1 MIAMPRHRLPLAC
14 LLVLLI
20 SAGIVRAHQVPNM
33 TIEAT
38 FESAGTF
45 ELKVNLDPRVFL
57 SSIPTSLP
65 PVEAEWY
72 LNQTPEQVQATYLQA
87 TGHLKKHVEARFGGV
102 AASLAEMSW
111 QAMDGATN
119 LPVTQDTTE
128 THLLGTMRGM
138 VPAGQREFV
147 LSFARAAQVSLIL
160 LLKTPEMTEP
170 KVQVLFPGE
179 SSRAI
184 QVPTL
189 AEVKAAPTPPPASP
203 SQWPIWL
210 GAGLV
215 AALVA
220 VWLLRTRR

>member
-1 MIAMPRHRLPLAC
+1 MTAMPRHRLPLAC

-57 SSIPTSLP
+57 STIPTSLP
-65 PVEAEWY
+65 PVVAEWY
-72 LNQTPEQVQATYLQA
+72 LDQTPEQVQTTYAQA
-87 TGHLKKHVEARFGGV
+87 TEHLKKHVEARFGGV
-102 AASLAEMSW
+102 AASLEGMNW
-111 QAMDGATN
+111 QAMDGTTN
-119 LPVTQDTTE
+119 LAVTQETTE
-128 THLLGTMRGM
+128 THLLGTVSGK
-138 VPAGQREFV
+138 VPAGQGEFV
-147 LSFARAAQVSLIL
+147 LSFAREAQVSLIL
-160 LLKTPEMTEP
+160 LLKTPEMAEP

-179 SSRAI
+179 TSRAI
-184 QVPTL
+184 QVPT
-189 AEVKAAPTPPPASP
+189 VVTSPVMSPPAAT